1 MRFVLA
7 LTLFALGC
15 LPPISATG
23 GTVIGGGGDSTFLV
37 RNESSEVICYVNLVP
52 EESEFWGPDR
62 LGSEEVV
69 VQGESRGWRMPPGT
83 YDLRLQDCNRDV
95 LLQRRGIDVQSQ
107 GALLS
112 FRRRE

>member
-1 MRFVLA
+1 MRFILVLA
-7 LTLFALGC
+7 LFALGC
-15 LPPISATG
+15 LPPVSETG

-37 RNESSEVICYVNLVP
+37 RNESSEVICYVNLISA
-52 EESEFWGPDR
+52 ESELWGPDR
-62 LGSEEVV
+62 LGAEEVV

-83 YDLRLQDCNRDV
+83 YDLRISDCNRDV
-95 LLQRRGIDVQSQ
+95 LLQRRGIEVPTT